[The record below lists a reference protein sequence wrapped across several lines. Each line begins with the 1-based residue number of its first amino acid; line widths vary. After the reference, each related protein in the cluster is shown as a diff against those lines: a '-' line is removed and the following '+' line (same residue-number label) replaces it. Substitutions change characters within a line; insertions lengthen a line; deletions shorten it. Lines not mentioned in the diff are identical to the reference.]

1 MIIEIKKKYPKL
13 KANFYHEYGNMEVI
27 RKYCGLDRIPKYVAI
42 NWQHGHIIPEKNI
55 HPEFVINSD
64 GLSRKRKFEKYFVA
78 REDQVN
84 YLLENGYEDVVAIG
98 MPIIYVDKPKV
109 IRIKGSLLIM
119 PSHYLNDTNENF
131 DEEVYA
137 QYIDSIRHQFTQILC
152 CIHESCYKK
161 GYWVETF
168 RKRQVEVIVT
178 SSESDANTLDRLSYL
193 FSKFEF
199 LTTNDFGSQLAYGS
213 YFGIKP
219 SISGPKPLWQ
229 LDHYLNVE
237 YYKNA
242 PELLKILENWYNN
255 DFIKQTYSFLFVEP
269 FLATNQEEWAKF
281 QLGHQYKKHPNEIK
295 KLFSL
300 NFNLKK
306 YNMMTFRKIKTVL
319 NYLQKKVINIFFWLE
334 HFKDMMIFSHL
345 TLEEKKLLLTLSEKN
360 NGIIVEIGSY
370 LGSSSCF
377 LAAGLQNND
386 NSTLYCIDTWGN
398 HCMIYDEDDNKDNN
412 LVEKDTYAE
421 FLKNTNKYK
430 KKIKTLRGW
439 SFEVVKHFEENGIKI
454 DMLFIDG
461 DHDYEGVKKDWED
474 YSKHLNKNAIIVFH
488 DTGWATGVR
497 KVINE
502 KVISTATLI
511 AKLENMEAYKLNN

>member
-1 MIIEIKKKYPKL
+1 
-13 KANFYHEYGNMEVI
+13 
-27 RKYCGLDRIPKYVAI
+27 
-42 NWQHGHIIPEKNI
+42 
-55 HPEFVINSD
+55 
-64 GLSRKRKFEKYFVA
+64 
-78 REDQVN
+78 
-84 YLLENGYEDVVAIG
+84 
-98 MPIIYVDKPKV
+98 
-109 IRIKGSLLIM
+109 
-119 PSHYLNDTNENF
+119 
-131 DEEVYA
+131 
-137 QYIDSIRHQFTQILC
+137 
-152 CIHESCYKK
+152 
-161 GYWVETF
+161 
-168 RKRQVEVIVT
+168 
-178 SSESDANTLDRLSYL
+178 
-193 FSKFEF
+193 
-199 LTTNDFGSQLAYGS
+199 
-213 YFGIKP
+213 
-219 SISGPKPLWQ
+219 
-229 LDHYLNVE
+229 
-237 YYKNA
+237 
-242 PELLKILENWYNN
+242 
-255 DFIKQTYSFLFVEP
+255 
-269 FLATNQEEWAKF
+269 
-281 QLGHQYKKHPNEIK
+281 
-295 KLFSL
+295 
-300 NFNLKK
+300 
-306 YNMMTFRKIKTVL
+306 MMTFRKIKTVL